1 MAQRDLLKS
10 SLDAGRDVTA
20 KAQER
25 LEAVLN
31 EITKAAQD
39 QADQVQKFTQ
49 EIVERSRKSYEKL
62 LKSLDTEIR
71 AQIANAGL
79 ATKADIRRL
88 EKKIE
93 AIGGKQAAVK
103 KSAGST
109 AEKAAKKSAS
119 PAKRAAKKAA
129 ATKAR

>member
-93 AIGGKQAAVK
+93 AIGGKQAVVK
-103 KSAGST
+103 KSAGSA
-109 AEKAAKKSAS
+109 AEKAAKKAAS
-119 PAKRAAKKAA
+119 PAKKAAKKAA

>member
-49 EIVERSRKSYEKL
+49 EVVERSRKSYEKL

-71 AQIANAGL
+71 AQVANAGL

-93 AIGGKQAAVK
+93 AIGGKQTTAK
-103 KSAGST
+103 KSAAST
-109 AEKAAKKSAS
+109 AKAAKKAAS
-119 PAKRAAKKAA
+119 PAKKAAKKAA

>member
-1 MAQRDLLKS
+1 MAQRDLLRS
-10 SLDAGRDVTA
+10 SLGTGRDVTA

-31 EITKAAQD
+31 DLAKAAQD
-39 QADQVQKFTQ
+39 QADQVQKITH

-62 LKSLDTEIR
+62 LKSIDTEIR

-88 EKKIE
+88 ERKIE
-93 AIGGKQAAVK
+93 AIAA
-103 KSAGST
+103 SSGTPAP
-109 AEKAAKKSAS
+109 AKKAT
-119 PAKRAAKKAA
+119 KKIAKKAA
-129 ATKAR
+129 SSARKTATSTSR